1 MPKRNTM
8 LWNDNDFSTPFGI
21 SNEAFFCQPFQLN
34 GFNLTDRCCCGQDRT
49 THTIVAGI
57 EIGIAGDIWLPHK
70 HTRPHPTVSVYT
82 FHLIFFSEWKL
93 YWLNRTPTA
102 PSSFK
107 AALIQPRLKYQQR
120 NSSRRCFTEL
130 IPGNSFSVRATQ
142 LRHQT
147 RIHCPTFHQRM
158 ESGAAEAAADSARW
172 QGELWAPVEIEK
184 GRIEF
189 DGTLWLPLNRF
200 AFFLL

>member
-1 MPKRNTM
+1 MLLWAGPNHAHDRRRHRNRNRWGYLVTAQAHASPSHRKCSYFSP
-8 LWNDNDFSTPFGI
+8 DF
-21 SNEAFFCQPFQLN
+21 L
-34 GFNLTDRCCCGQDRT
+34 
-49 THTIVAGI
+49 
-57 EIGIAGDIWLPHK
+57 
-70 HTRPHPTVSVYT
+70 
-82 FHLIFFSEWKL
+82 SEWKL

-130 IPGNSFSVRATQ
+130 IPGNSFLVRATQ